1 MYSFNYKLNYSR
13 QHSFLWRLKT
23 LKAVLHRHTADL
35 KQKKQSQFQFLD
47 SKKKLS
53 LYMWL
58 IFYKKNAFSLIDF
71 KLALIS
77 FLKILKAALRTLLRN
92 ARKFQKSPTKST
104 YY

>member
-47 SKKKLS
+47 CKKKLS

-58 IFYKKNAFSLIDF
+58 IFYKKTC
-71 KLALIS
+71 KLQLNWFQIS
-77 FLKILKAALRTLLRN
+77 FNKLFEN
-92 ARKFQKSPTKST
+92 FKSRIT
-104 YY
+104 